1 MRMLDHHK
9 GARSPMSPI
18 LTKQPA
24 YHERDSGLRMHN
36 SHLRVALACTLAIL
50 VSWLC
55 VRRVNST
62 IDHSYLF
69 MPSTPVQTVASPH
82 ITPYSL
88 INGKASNQYHT
99 ATKVVK
105 PNPTYLPRQV
115 REDKNGFV
123 LNGVEPHPLKGSNV
137 SSQGKGLAKTITFAW
152 IVSMIL
158 TRVWGGLPC
167 GTILLFSRIFKLV
180 RIWRR
185 PAFDPDLVPYQQPA
199 MAAASGMG
207 IPDPRRVFDQ
217 RRARTLEVVKA
228 IGTLAAYTCFWVVT
242 YNWFFRAID
251 YINEFVLEYPEWE
264 VLTYTGLALPP
275 LVAVRSGIF
284 AKSIAGALKAI
295 VAIAPGLA
303 AKHVVRSMIDPLSKI
318 LQSILLFVSFNLFV
332 NATPEDFE
340 IALPEQY
347 QFIDPDGDGVLTA
360 QEIQDGL
367 MQTSTGLLF
376 ALMSTFFGWFLW
388 KAKAPPEE
396 IARWEKDQSW
406 TPQNALQQ
414 YWFQLSNGR
423 GFPVIVDLLLSVFVI
438 SIPCSSWFNFLHISA
453 ETVLTFG
460 GMGGIALGLASQ
472 SVVGNMVS
480 GLLLLVTQPFTVG
493 DEITSGDNQGRVQS
507 IGWSSTTMESLNGAT
522 VFIPNQSLIDQD
534 TINLSV
540 GEAKLL
546 TTQFAVRFKAGQGGS
561 AKCKKLIEAIEEVMR
576 EDPNMK
582 GFLTCPPG
590 AYLDFQ
596 NGKPI
601 ISIEAKL
608 QSSEF
613 TIDDMTA
620 VKSSVLVRILAV
632 VEQLGGWIPGMGMY
646 PQGDSKHEP
655 VMFEMVME
663 NDDGS
668 SPQ

>member
-1 MRMLDHHK
+1 MSMLGHQK
-9 GARSPMSPI
+9 GAHSPMLPI
-18 LTKQPA
+18 STEEPA
-24 YHERDSGLRMHN
+24 YHERDVGLRMLD
-36 SHLRVALACTLAIL
+36 SHVRITVACALAIL
-50 VSWLC
+50 AFWSC
-55 VRRVNST
+55 IRPVNTSM
-62 IDHSYLF
+62 HPSYLW
-69 MPSTPVQTVASPH
+69 MPIHTAVPPH
-82 ITPYSL
+82 ITPHL
-88 INGKASNQYHT
+88 LMNGKTLNQPII
-99 ATKVVK
+99 AT
-105 PNPTYLPRQV
+105 R
-115 REDKNGFV
+115 
-123 LNGVEPHPLKGSNV
+123 GVEPSPAYLPQQVHDDKTESDINGEETDPLKGSAIP
-137 SSQGKGLAKTITFAW
+137 SQGKSLAKTLTFAW

-158 TRVWGGLPC
+158 ARVWGGFPC
-167 GTILLFSRIFKLV
+167 GTLLLFSRMFKLV
-180 RIWRR
+180 RTWRR
-185 PAFDPDLVPYQQPA
+185 PAFDPSLAPYQQPA
-199 MAAASGMG
+199 MATYSGEAL
-207 IPDPRRVFDQ
+207 PDPRRMYNE
-217 RRARTLEVVKA
+217 RRTRTVEIIKA
-228 IGTLAAYTCFWVVT
+228 IGTLVAYICFWVIT
-242 YNWFFRAID
+242 EKGFFKLID
-251 YINEFVLEYPEWE
+251 YINEFVLEYPQWE
-264 VLTYTGLALPP
+264 VLTYTALALPP

-284 AKSIAGALKAI
+284 AKSISGALRAI

-347 QFIDPDGDGVLTA
+347 HFIDPDGDGVLTA

-367 MQTSTGLLF
+367 MQYSTGLLF
-376 ALMSTFFGWFLW
+376 ALVSTFFGWFLW
-388 KAKAPPEE
+388 KAKAPPQE
-396 IARWEKDQSW
+396 IEKWEQNKDW
-406 TPQNALQQ
+406 VPQNFLQQ
-414 YWFQLSNGR
+414 YWFQLSRGR

-438 SIPCSSWFNFLHISA
+438 SIPCSSWFSFLHISA

-493 DEITSGDNQGRVQS
+493 DEITSGDNQGRVQR

-546 TTQFAVRFKAGQGGS
+546 TAQFAVRFKAGQGG
-561 AKCKKLIEAIEEVMR
+561 ATKCKKMIEAIEGVMK

-582 GFLTCPPG
+582 GFLTGPPG

-608 QSSEF
+608 KSSEF
-613 TIDDMTA
+613 SIDDMTA
-620 VKSSVLVRILAV
+620 VKSSLLVRILTV
-632 VEQLGGWIPGMGMY
+632 VEEMGGWIPGMGMY
-646 PQGDSKHEP
+646 PQGGSKHEP
-655 VMFEMVME
+655 VLFERVME
-663 NDDGS
+663 DDDGS